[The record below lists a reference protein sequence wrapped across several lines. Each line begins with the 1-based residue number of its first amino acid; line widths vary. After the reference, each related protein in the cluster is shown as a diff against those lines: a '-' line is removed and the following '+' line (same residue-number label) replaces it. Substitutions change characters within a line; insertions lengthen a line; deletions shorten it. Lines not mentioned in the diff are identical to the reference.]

1 MIKKSSKIYL
11 STILLLSLTACSTNG
26 DSFGYTAPPTNND
39 MYSNEA
45 GNLTQPGGVIAAVDA
60 EDASPNDS
68 FVTLRE

>member
-1 MIKKSSKIYL
+1 MIKRSFKIY
-11 STILLLSLTACSTNG
+11 SSAILLLSLAACSTNG

-45 GNLTQPGGVIAAVDA
+45 GNLTQPGGVIAEVDA
-60 EDASPNDS
+60 EQASPNDS